1 MVAFSR
7 RPIVLSSREEELLS
21 TRLLDHLSL
30 VATTSPH
37 DRTASAFIQFLQ
49 IGSKKQ
55 SVWFTPFVRAKS
67 VSCLWVCL
75 CLSYYRRECLVIV
88 VCVVL
93 SVWMSHLG
101 NGGVSKYYSPM
112 TAWNAQSPDHIPTCY
127 PTVHLT
133 VCLSIL
139 ISHSSAS
146 LTRPSFT

>member
-93 SVWMSHLG
+93 SVWMSRLG
-101 NGGVSKYYSPM
+101 NGGVSKYYAPM

-127 PTVHLT
+127 LTVH
-133 VCLSIL
+133 
-139 ISHSSAS
+139 
-146 LTRPSFT
+146 